1 MSEQPAT
8 QALQFDRADFGAN
21 QVQAVVCASCR
32 QPITQSY
39 YDAGG
44 RILCSACR
52 ENMERA
58 ADAWGGTRF
67 GKAAIAGFLAAIA
80 GAVLWWGVREVT
92 GYEVGLVS
100 IAIGIGVGRAVRW
113 GSANRGG
120 RAYQLLAVFLTYA
133 AVAGNYMPDV
143 IKGFQE
149 RSTAEEKAAAAAPQ
163 QSEKKDEPLTA
174 GQAAIGILAIFAIA
188 AAAPF
193 LGGASNIIGIAIIA
207 FGLWEAWKVNRR
219 IDVEITGPFSV
230 TPANG

>member
-1 MSEQPAT
+1 MTEQPAT
-8 QALQFDRADFGAN
+8 EALQFDRADFGAN
-21 QVQAVVCASCR
+21 QQAIVCTSCR
-32 QPITQSY
+32 QTITQSY

-44 RILCSACR
+44 KILCSYCR
-52 ENMERA
+52 ERMEQA
-58 ADAWGGTRF
+58 ADSWGGTRLA
-67 GKAAIAGFLAAIA
+67 KAAVAGLLAAIA
-80 GAVLWWGVREVT
+80 GAILWWGVREVT
-92 GYEVGLVS
+92 GYEVGLIS

-149 RSTAEEKAAAAAPQ
+149 KAAEEKAASVAKHEP
-163 QSEKKDEPLTA
+163 EKKAEPVSA
-174 GQAAIGILAIFAIA
+174 SDMAIGFLAIFAIA

-193 LGGASNIIGIAIIA
+193 LQGAENIIGLAIIA

-219 IDVEITGPFSV
+219 MDVEITGPYSV
-230 TPANG
+230 TPVNA

>member
-8 QALQFDRADFGAN
+8 AALQFDRAEFGDN
-21 QVQAVVCASCR
+21 QQAIVCAMCK
-32 QPITQSY
+32 QDVTQSY

-44 RILCSACR
+44 QIVCSHCR
-52 ENMERA
+52 ERMAQA
-58 ADAWGGTRF
+58 ADSWSGTRF
-67 GKAAIAGFLAAIA
+67 GKATLAGLLAAIA
-80 GAVLWWGVREVT
+80 GAILWWGVRELT

-113 GSANRGG
+113 GSGNRGG

-143 IKGFQE
+143 VKGFQE
-149 RSTAEEKAAAAAPQ
+149 
-163 QSEKKDEPLTA
+163 
-174 GQAAIGILAIFAIA
+174 QAAQEKTTTAAKQEPAAKAEPVTVSQMALGFLAIFALA

-193 LGGASNIIGIAIIA
+193 FAGASNIIGLAIIA

-219 IDVEITGPFSV
+219 IALEFTGPFSV
-230 TPANG
+230 TPVNG